1 MNPRPLDAELLKPEA
16 YPPLRLEG
24 EAWRWF
30 LAACADLEIPVE
42 APHQRVL
49 EALYSHLLGVNAW
62 LNLTRLTAPADYLKF
77 HVFDSLTAL
86 APVEE
91 LTAAGDLCLDLGSGG
106 GYPGLPLMTWL
117 PDRRWVLVDSRG
129 KKAAFLA
136 EAVRLTPCRQA
147 EAASFRGREAAR
159 ARPDLAQQCALVT
172 ARAIGPAGQVIE
184 EAAALVRLN
193 GFLLLLKGPAFAAQ
207 ERQAALATAERFGFE
222 LVQELHIAL
231 DETDP
236 DRVLVL
242 FERVE
247 VPTAEGARTGGRH
260 GRPHP
265 RRDGRPEPHRGHR
278 RG

>member
-1 MNPRPLDAELLKPEA
+1 MNPRPPDVELLKPEA
-16 YPPLRLEG
+16 YPHLALEG
-24 EAWRWF
+24 DPWRWF
-30 LAACADLEIPVE
+30 LAACADLEIAVE
-42 APHQRVL
+42 ATHQRIL

-62 LNLTRLTAPADYLKF
+62 LNLTRLTSPADYLKF

-91 LTAAGDLCLDLGSGG
+91 LTAPGDLCLDLGSGG

-159 ARPDLAQQCALVT
+159 ARPDLARRCALVT
-172 ARAIGPAGQVIE
+172 ARAIGPAEQVLE
-184 EAAALVRLN
+184 EADALVRLN
-193 GFLLLLKGPAFAAQ
+193 GFLLLLKGPSFAEQ
-207 ERQAALATAERFGFE
+207 ERQAALACGERFGFE
-222 LVQELHIAL
+222 LVQELHTAL
-231 DETDP
+231 DEADP

-247 VPTAEGARTGGRH
+247 VPPPASRHGGRAPAPGLRRQWH
-260 GRPHP
+260 HLRRHPGR
-265 RRDGRPEPHRGHR
+265 RR
-278 RG
+278 